1 MNTSQ
6 SSAHPSANS
15 STYPSAHSSIDFEVL
30 RYKLIEQ
37 QIRPW
42 NVSDAEVLQTLRD
55 VPRENYVPES
65 MKTLAFTDTQLP
77 LPGASQASQ
86 VMFEP
91 KMEARILQTIKPS
104 YKDRVLEIGTGSGY
118 MAALLA
124 AFADQVESV
133 EIDPKIASLA
143 EGNLAK
149 NQIKNVKVSQ
159 GDGYTGWGTQT
170 YDVIC
175 VSGSMP
181 SLPDG
186 LKLQLAVGGKLFVIL
201 GEAPVMRATLI
212 ERIEPSFFKE
222 TALFE
227 TLTPCLQSPKVKI
240 ESFAF

>member
-1 MNTSQ
+1 MY
-6 SSAHPSANS
+6 SSNS
-15 STYPSAHSSIDFEVL
+15 YDFEAL

-55 VPRENYVPES
+55 VPRERFVPES
-65 MKTLAFTDTQLP
+65 LQTLAFTDTQLP
-77 LPGASQASQ
+77 LPGSTQANQ

-91 KMEARILQTIKPS
+91 KMEARILQTIKPR
-104 YKDRVLEIGTGSGY
+104 YKDKVLEIGTGSGY

-124 AFADQVESV
+124 AFADQVVSV
-133 EIDPKIASLA
+133 EIDAKMVALA
-143 EGNLAK
+143 QKNLAT
-149 NQIKNVKVSQ
+149 NQIKNVTIAQ
-159 GDGYTGWGTQT
+159 GDGYTGWGTES

-181 SLPDG
+181 KLPDG

-212 ERIEPSFFKE
+212 ERLEPGYFKE
-222 TALFE
+222 TTLFE
-227 TLTPCLQSPKVKI
+227 TLTPALQSPKVKI

>member
-1 MNTSQ
+1 MNTPQ
-6 SSAHPSANS
+6 SSAHTSVHP
-15 STYPSAHSSIDFEVL
+15 TAHSSIDFEAL

-86 VMFEP
+86 MMFEP
-91 KMEARILQTIKPS
+91 KMEARILQTIKPR

-133 EIDPKIASLA
+133 EIDPKMVSLA

-149 NQIKNVKVSQ
+149 NQIKNVKVCQ

-201 GEAPVMRATLI
+201 GQAPVMRATLI

-227 TLTPCLQSPKVKI
+227 TLTPSLQSPKVKI

>member
-1 MNTSQ
+1 MSNMY
-6 SSAHPSANS
+6 SSNS
-15 STYPSAHSSIDFEVL
+15 HDFEAL

-55 VPRENYVPES
+55 VKRERFVPES
-65 MKTLAFTDTQLP
+65 LQTLAFTDTQLP
-77 LPGASQASQ
+77 LPEATQANQ

-91 KMEARILQTIKPS
+91 KMEARILQTVKPR
-104 YKDRVLEIGTGSGY
+104 YKDKVLEIGAGSGY

-124 AFADQVESV
+124 AFADQVVSV
-133 EIDPKIASLA
+133 EIDAKMVALA
-143 EGNLAK
+143 QNNLAT
-149 NQIKNVKVSQ
+149 NQIKNVTIAQ
-159 GDGYTGWGTQT
+159 GDAYTGWGTES

-181 SLPDG
+181 KLPDG

-212 ERIEPSFFKE
+212 ERLESGYFKE
-222 TALFE
+222 TTLFE
-227 TLTPCLQSPKVKI
+227 TLTPALQSPKVKI

>member
-1 MNTSQ
+1 MSNMY
-6 SSAHPSANS
+6 SSS
-15 STYPSAHSSIDFEVL
+15 SHDFEAL

-55 VPRENYVPES
+55 VKRERFVPES
-65 MKTLAFTDTQLP
+65 LQTLAFTDTQLP
-77 LPGASQASQ
+77 LPNATQANQ

-91 KMEARILQTIKPS
+91 KMEARILQTIKPR
-104 YKDRVLEIGTGSGY
+104 YKDKVLEIGTGSGY

-124 AFADQVESV
+124 AFADQVVSV
-133 EIDPKIASLA
+133 EIDAKMVALA
-143 EGNLAK
+143 QNNLAT
-149 NQIKNVKVSQ
+149 NQIKNVTIAQ
-159 GDGYTGWGTQT
+159 GDGYTGWGTES

-181 SLPDG
+181 KLPDG

-212 ERIEPSFFKE
+212 ERVESGYFKE
-222 TALFE
+222 TTLFE
-227 TLTPCLQSPKVKI
+227 TLTPALQSPKVKI